1 MLVPKQLNGVLN
13 RVGYF
18 GGGELFYLQNKKA
31 NCIFYARLYVELLS
45 I

>member
-18 GGGELFYLQNKKA
+18 GELFYLQNKKA